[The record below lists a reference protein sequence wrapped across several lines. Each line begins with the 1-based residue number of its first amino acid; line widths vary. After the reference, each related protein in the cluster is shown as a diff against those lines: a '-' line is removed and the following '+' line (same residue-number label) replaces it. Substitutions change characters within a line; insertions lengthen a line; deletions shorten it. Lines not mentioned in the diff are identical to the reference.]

1 MLTYIYTNILY
12 VIIDSKYINNIIMWV
27 KHTTSIFTFL
37 LLCDAHFLQNVRN
50 RAVETESLRPSAR
63 TKHTTS
69 SAVTDTRV

>member
-1 MLTYIYTNILY
+1 
-12 VIIDSKYINNIIMWV
+12 MWV

-37 LLCDAHFLQNVRN
+37 LMCGVHFLQNARN

-63 TKHTTS
+63 TKHTTF